1 MGEVQL
7 NRLSVQGDPGTNTR
21 YQLSFGGAV
30 VYAIGVWLVNGSDTS
45 RSSFEQ
51 GLGFLA
57 P

>member
-21 YQLSFGGAV
+21 YQLSF
-30 VYAIGVWLVNGSDTS
+30 AIGVWLVNGGDTT

-57 P
+57 T